1 MSLQSISVAFLISC
15 ASATVFAQPGPHS
28 AAVARGAEPE
38 FIRVAPDGWHFE
50 TATTNRPFIPF
61 GANYYDPATYHA
73 EPYPAYDV
81 TGKFDST
88 RTDRHFGQLADLGAN
103 VVRIFLSAVSFEPQ
117 LHQLNEDSF
126 ETLDMIVALAKRH
139 DLYVIFD
146 LVDTWEGEP
155 AWQSWEY
162 LADEQT
168 LEGFE
173 FLLRAFG
180 ERYADEPTVFAWDL
194 VNEPEVRGP
203 DSGIMGDLFGPWVR
217 LKYGTEDSLQAAWD
231 DYPASGESWG
241 HILPP
246 PYEIFTEQEAQGSTR
261 FFDFQLF
268 REDIGYN
275 WVRRLTD
282 ALRSTDPNH
291 MITVGLDQH
300 SVPFKPDG
308 TFYKPYTAFN
318 PQKIVPLVD
327 YVSVHGY
334 DWWDG
339 NVDVFIEGLL
349 RYSYV
354 DKPVVLEEF
363 NLSEL
368 GDSIDAIRRS
378 SSGWLHWGAYE
389 SELEWSDVLF
399 DQNEQVTALG
409 TAFKSIAGSL
419 TGVST
424 RPASAQDVAL
434 DLKDVLISRSAQD
447 VAYDAYIQAAH
458 STSDPVGFDVLDYRA
473 PSLMRVTSPAAGEVV
488 GIGHNVQVAWD
499 VVDWNILYETTVD
512 IELSRDGG
520 ASWETI
526 VSGAA
531 NTGSYDWMV
540 AGPPSESSRIAVID
554 HRDGTVSGTQDFRI
568 ISTVAVEP
576 SGQEA
581 PSTFALGQN
590 YPNPF
595 NPSTAI
601 EIDVPQAAFLTL
613 EIYDVL
619 GREVSTLV
627 SGEFLPGRYRYTWD
641 AARLPS
647 GVYVYRLEAEGFSAT
662 RTMLLQK

>member
-15 ASATVFAQPGPHS
+15 ASA
-28 AAVARGAEPE
+28 AAVAQPKPQSDATANSSDPE
-38 FIRVAPDGWHFE
+38 FIRVASDGWHFE
-50 TATTNRPFIPF
+50 TSITNQPFIPF
-61 GANYYDPATYHA
+61 GANYYDPATFHA
-73 EPYPAYDV
+73 EPYAAYDV
-81 TGKFDST
+81 IGKFDSV

-117 LHQLNEDSF
+117 FSHLDEASF
-126 ETLDMIVALAKRH
+126 ETLDHIIALAKKH

-155 AWQSWEY
+155 AWQSWEF
-162 LADEQT
+162 LAEEQT

-180 ERYADEPTVFAWDL
+180 ERYADEPTIFAWDL
-194 VNEPEVRGP
+194 MNEPEVRGP

-217 LKYGTEDSLQAAWD
+217 LKYGSEDNLRAAWS

-246 PYEIFTEQEAQGSTR
+246 SYDVFTEQEAPGSTR
-261 FFDFQLF
+261 FYDFQLY
-268 REDIGYN
+268 REDVCYN

-300 SVPFKPDG
+300 SAPFKPDG

-318 PQKIVPLVD
+318 PRKIAPLVD
-327 YVSVHGY
+327 YASIHGY
-334 DWWDG
+334 DWWG
-339 NVDVFIEGLL
+339 ENVDEFIEGLL

-354 DKPVVLEEF
+354 GKPVVLEEF
-363 NLSEL
+363 NLKEL
-368 GDSIDAIRRS
+368 GESVDAIRRS
-378 SSGWLHWGAYE
+378 SSGWLHWAAYE

-409 TAFKSIAGSL
+409 NAFKSIAGSL
-419 TGVST
+419 TDVSP
-424 RPASAQDVAL
+424 RPTSAQDVAL

-447 VAYDAYIQAAH
+447 AVYNAYIAAVH
-458 STSDPVGFDVLDYRA
+458 SSSDPVGFDVLDYRA
-473 PSLMRVTSPAAGEVV
+473 PSLVRVTRPTSGEAM
-488 GIGHNVQVAWD
+488 GIGHAVHIQWD
-499 VVDWNILYETTVD
+499 AVDWNILYETTVD
-512 IELSRDGG
+512 IELSRDDG
-520 ASWETI
+520 ATWET
-526 VSGAA
+526 VASGVA
-531 NTGSYDWMV
+531 NSGSYDWTV
-540 AGPPSESSRIAVID
+540 TGPPSESCRIAVRD
-554 HRDGTVSGTQDFRI
+554 HRDRTVSSAQDFKI
-568 ISTVAVEP
+568 VSTVAVEP
-576 SGQEA
+576 VGQET
-581 PSTFALGQN
+581 PSAFALRQN

-601 EIDVPQAAFLTL
+601 EIDVSQPAFLTL
-613 EIYDVL
+613 KIYDVL
-619 GREVSTLV
+619 GREVSSLA

-641 AARLPS
+641 ATGLPS
-647 GVYVYRLEAEGFSAT
+647 GVYVYRLEAEDFSAS